1 MVCIIETQQRLYNYL
16 PFHVTSG
23 ISYANKKCFL
33 NNFMYFII
41 IQLALA
47 SPCQVLFIVNRNY
60 WVKI

>member
-23 ISYANKKCFL
+23 ISYA
-33 NNFMYFII
+33 